1 MRNIA
6 ICLIVILCSWVTALG
21 QSGVPQW
28 KVVQTLKL
36 ANQTA
41 EISGA
46 TLFTPTTSVGMYR
59 VALYISC
66 GPTAVGDG
74 TFDAYVNW
82 EVGGYK
88 KAGGL
93 SLSGPP
99 IFAYCASSV
108 SQVGAG
114 SQTAVINP
122 RAGVPIAYSVYPAG
136 PNPQESYDLVIVVEQ
151 LQ

>member
-1 MRNIA
+1 VLSRQRLELWKLAKFPDGSAAVRKQYDVNASLGRETPMRNIA

-93 SLSGPP
+93 LTCPP
-99 IFAYCASSV
+99 RIS
-108 SQVGAG
+108 
-114 SQTAVINP
+114 
-122 RAGVPIAYSVYPAG
+122 PA
-136 PNPQESYDLVIVVEQ
+136 EM
-151 LQ
+151 